1 MDLKDQY
8 KLHLLNILDSSMYM
22 FHWAERYNHFYIDIV
37 QINFFIFVY
46 YILYSQ
52 FILGL
57 NKFYN
62 QDGKQY
68 TGC

>member
-8 KLHLLNILDSSMYM
+8 KLHLLNSLDSNRYM
-22 FHWAERYNHFYIDIV
+22 FHWSERYNHFYIDKA

-62 QDGKQY
+62 LDGKQY